1 DSLPIFTAS
10 VLITGL
16 LLFSGLGSYVSGRFL
31 DRCTRTLP
39 PMLIGIGA
47 LLAAGALALDPILN
61 AIGAWPYLLR
71 IIACLALLFPLA
83 FLMGFPFATGM
94 AMLSRLGKDRFFLW
108 AWGINGCF
116 SVVGA
121 VLVPIVAVVF
131 GLSTLLIAAGAI
143 YVTALPAFFSL
154 LRRPVDP
161 VAA

>member
-1 DSLPIFTAS
+1 RL
-10 VLITGL
+10 
-16 LLFSGLGSYVSGRFL
+16 L

-39 PMLIGIGA
+39 PILIAVGVLLGIAA
-47 LLAAGALALDPILN
+47 LVLDPILN
-61 AIGAWPYLLR
+61 AIGEWPYILR
-71 IIACLALLFPLA
+71 ILACLALLFPLA

-94 AMLSRLGKDRFFLW
+94 AMLSRLGKDRFFLG

-131 GLSTLLIAAGAI
+131 GLSTLLLAAGAI